1 MSVFLCFF
9 SKYRYTLFRR
19 SSSVRGPT
27 ILPLRSSL
35 SSSTVKSLCPVVHLT
50 TSDLILEAASKIL
63 FFFMMFLLNRLGV
76 PPPEELDFT
85 LILSAEPNF
94 IIAFCAFFLWTPL
107 WDEAW
112 LEFRL
117 LEWDYTEFVLL
128 FCSEFSG
135 LATRLGFF
143 FSLISFV
150 SCRLDM
156 LLFNISESSLPD

>member
-1 MSVFLCFF
+1 
-9 SKYRYTLFRR
+9 
-19 SSSVRGPT
+19 
-27 ILPLRSSL
+27 
-35 SSSTVKSLCPVVHLT
+35 
-50 TSDLILEAASKIL
+50 
-63 FFFMMFLLNRLGV
+63 
-76 PPPEELDFT
+76 
-85 LILSAEPNF
+85 LSAEPNF